1 MRRPVLLYN
10 FPFSFLYSKRYK
22 WKLNSLIRSGTASPI
37 WETDFPV
44 SGGIFD
50 IDLKARRLEELNREI
65 ENPDLWNDPKH
76 AEQVSK
82 EKKLL
87 EDTVG
92 TYRQLESG
100 IRDAGE
106 LFEMSREEEDWDAEA
121 TGITSSV
128 SGVITAD
135 NGQELLIFASE
146 SVCEDAE
153 EWQVEFVDGTSYKA
167 SVKSRDKN
175 SGFAVFSVAKNEL
188 SDATWN
194 AIHVAELGNSNL
206 AAQGDG
212 VIALGNTLGYED
224 GVSYGIISS
233 TEYQQK
239 FRDGECGV
247 IGTDIS
253 GSDGATGILFNMD
266 GEVIG
271 MISDDIWEDKGDH
284 TVNAYAISDLKSRIQ
299 LMANGESV
307 PYIGVYGT
315 TVTGELQQNE
325 GMPSGLYVI
334 EVDPDSPAMAA
345 GIQSGDIIWQVSGES
360 VSSMSSYEKAVLEE
374 KSDAVIRVK
383 GKRKGADGY
392 VDLDFTVN
400 VGDKK

>member
-1 MRRPVLLYN
+1 M
-10 FPFSFLYSKRYK
+10 
-22 WKLNSLIRSGTASPI
+22 
-37 WETDFPV
+37 
-44 SGGIFD
+44 
-50 IDLKARRLEELNREI
+50 
-65 ENPDLWNDPKH
+65 
-76 AEQVSK
+76 SK

-146 SVCEDAE
+146 SVCKDAE